1 MTTLRSLFLA
11 VVALWGLAVL
21 LALGGYVL
29 DAEALV
35 GLSVLLRRLALLVTI
50 VWGLLAGVAALW
62 RRVWR
67 GGRRL

>member
-1 MTTLRSLFLA
+1 MTLRSLFLA

-21 LALGGYVL
+21 LWLGGYVM
-29 DAEALV
+29 DAEALIA
-35 GLSVLLRRLALLVTI
+35 LALLLRRLALLLTI
-50 VWGLLAGVAALW
+50 AWALLAGVAALW

>member
-1 MTTLRSLFLA
+1 MTLRSLFLA

-21 LALGGYVL
+21 LWLGGYAL
-29 DAEALV
+29 DVEALIA
-35 GLSVLLRRLALLVTI
+35 LALLLRRLALLVTI
-50 VWGLLAGVAALW
+50 AWGLLAGLAALW